1 MNARQQLGFWFIG
14 LVVFGL
20 LIYLLRPVLLPFV
33 AGMAVAY
40 LLDPAAD
47 KVERLGMS
55 RNNATWL
62 LTVSFFLILVLAAL
76 LIAPVLYGQIVGFAT
91 HFPDY
96 VESIRAWLMPRF
108 ELLRERIPMV
118 GDPAAILQNGQGIAQ
133 SSLGWLAAGL
143 GRVWNGGLALFNLL
157 ALLLITPVVAFY
169 LLRDWD
175 RFVAY
180 IDSLLP
186 REHADVIREQAR
198 RIDSVMAA
206 FVRGQALVALADGIV
221 YAFGLSAVGL
231 QFGLVL
237 GLATGLLSFVPFVGP
252 AIGGITAVLIALL
265 QWGLDI
271 WKFGAVVGV
280 FMIGQALESAVWQP
294 RLLGGQVGL
303 HPVWIIFGVMA
314 GGALFGFVGV
324 LLAVP
329 IAAAIG
335 VLMRFALERYRHS
348 RIYLGPG
355 TPP

>member
-1 MNARQQLGFWFIG
+1 MNARQQLLFWLGG
-14 LVVFGL
+14 LILFGL
-20 LIYLLRPVLLPFV
+20 FVYLLRPILLPFV

-55 RNNATWL
+55 RNMATWL
-62 LTVSFFLILVLAAL
+62 LTVSFFLVLVVVIVLV
-76 LIAPVLYGQIVGFAT
+76 APVLYGQVIGFIN
-91 HFPDY
+91 HMPDY
-96 VESIRAWLMPRF
+96 IASAEGWLMPRL
-108 ELLRERIPMV
+108 EQLRESIPMM
-118 GDPAAILQNGQGIAQ
+118 GDPAALLQNTQGIAQ
-133 SSLGWLAAGL
+133 SSLGWLATGLAG
-143 GRVWNGGLALFNLL
+143 VWNGGLALFNLV

-186 REHADVIREQAR
+186 REHTDVIREQAR

-221 YAFGLSAVGL
+221 YAIGLSLAGL
-231 QFGLVL
+231 QFGLVI
-237 GLATGLLSFVPFVGP
+237 GLATGLLSFIPFVGP
-252 AIGGITAVLIALL
+252 AIGGITAVLVALL
-265 QWGLDI
+265 QWGVDI
-271 WKFGAVVGV
+271 WHLGAVIGV
-280 FMIGQALESAVWQP
+280 FMVGQALESAVWQP

-335 VLMRFALERYRHS
+335 VLVRFGLERYRHS

-355 TPP
+355 TPS

>member
-1 MNARQQLGFWFIG
+1 MSARQQVWFWLVGFVI
-14 LVVFGL
+14 FGL
-20 LIYLLRPVLLPFV
+20 LIYLLRPILLPFL

-47 KVERLGMS
+47 KVERLGLS
-55 RNNATWL
+55 RNMATWL
-62 LTVSFFLILVLAAL
+62 LTVSFFLVLVLVVIL
-76 LIAPVLYGQIVGFAT
+76 LAPVLYSQIIGFIT
-91 HFPDY
+91 HLPDY
-96 VESIRAWLMPRF
+96 IQSIRDWVTPRL
-108 ELLRERIPMV
+108 ELLRDRIPMV
-118 GDPAAILQNGQGIAQ
+118 GDPATLLQNTQGIAQ
-133 SSLGWLAAGL
+133 SSLGWLGTALA
-143 GRVWNGGLALFNLL
+143 RVWNGGLALFNLV

-180 IDSLLP
+180 IDHLLP
-186 REHADVIREQAR
+186 REHADIIREQAR

-206 FVRGQALVALADGIV
+206 FVRGQALVALADGVV
-221 YAFGLSAVGL
+221 YAVGLSLVGL
-231 QFGLVL
+231 QFGLVI

-252 AIGGITAVLIALL
+252 AIGGITAVLVALL
-265 QWGLDI
+265 QWGVDP
-271 WKFGAVVGV
+271 WKIGAVIGV
-280 FMIGQALESAVWQP
+280 FMVGQALESAVWQP

-329 IAAAIG
+329 LAAAIG
-335 VLMRFALERYRHS
+335 VLVRFALERYRHS

-355 TPP
+355 TAP